1 MKAFDAIE
9 SQTQLSITYS
19 RTKIDV
25 NRTLS
30 VDFKKQK
37 LSIVLDK
44 LLAGTGFTYKIE
56 KGYIVLVPV
65 PVKQEQTEAT
75 SKKIQGVI
83 VDTNGDPVIGASIQ
97 EKGVVGK
104 GTVSDLD
111 GKFNLSVASNAVLL
125 ISYIGFQSLEVK
137 VGNRTSLSLVLKED
151 HQLLDEVV
159 VIGYGTMEKRAV
171 TSSITSIS
179 SKDLVTGLGGS
190 TIATALKGKISG
202 MNVSETSSPNASASF
217 QLRGVASINASSSPL
232 IVIDGIPGGDLRSI
246 SQEDIQSIDVLKDAS
261 AGAIYG
267 TRAAGGVILVT
278 TKKAKEG
285 PITLSYTGELST
297 EQVSRRPQVLDRDAF
312 ARFGVG
318 TDLGASTDWYGELLM
333 REHFPSAMLS
343 PFREG
348 DIQPEYMPLL
358 WHRIRKVLR

>member
-1 MKAFDAIE
+1 MLKAFDAIE

-97 EKGVVGK
+97 EKGVAGK

-137 VGNRTSLSLVLKED
+137 VGNRTNLSVVLKED

-179 SKDLVTGLGGS
+179 SKDLVTGMGGS
-190 TIATALKGKISG
+190 TIATALRVK
-202 MNVSETSSPNASASF
+202 SP
-217 QLRGVASINASSSPL
+217 V
-232 IVIDGIPGGDLRSI
+232 
-246 SQEDIQSIDVLKDAS
+246 
-261 AGAIYG
+261 
-267 TRAAGGVILVT
+267 
-278 TKKAKEG
+278 
-285 PITLSYTGELST
+285 
-297 EQVSRRPQVLDRDAF
+297 
-312 ARFGVG
+312 
-318 TDLGASTDWYGELLM
+318 
-333 REHFPSAMLS
+333 
-343 PFREG
+343 
-348 DIQPEYMPLL
+348 
-358 WHRIRKVLR
+358 

>member
-1 MKAFDAIE
+1 MYKRQTLFFIVPLGTIYGQNQLITIAGKNITLLKAFDAIE

-37 LSIVLDK
+37 LSVVLDK

-217 QLRGVASINASSSPL
+217 QLRGVALSL
-232 IVIDGIPGGDLRSI
+232 IHI
-246 SQEDIQSIDVLKDAS
+246 
-261 AGAIYG
+261 
-267 TRAAGGVILVT
+267 
-278 TKKAKEG
+278 
-285 PITLSYTGELST
+285 
-297 EQVSRRPQVLDRDAF
+297 
-312 ARFGVG
+312 
-318 TDLGASTDWYGELLM
+318 
-333 REHFPSAMLS
+333 
-343 PFREG
+343 
-348 DIQPEYMPLL
+348 
-358 WHRIRKVLR
+358 

>member
-1 MKAFDAIE
+1 M
-9 SQTQLSITYS
+9 
-19 RTKIDV
+19 
-25 NRTLS
+25 
-30 VDFKKQK
+30 
-37 LSIVLDK
+37 
-44 LLAGTGFTYKIE
+44 
-56 KGYIVLVPV
+56 
-65 PVKQEQTEAT
+65 
-75 SKKIQGVI
+75 I

-97 EKGVVGK
+97 EKGVAGK
-104 GTVSDLD
+104 GAVSDLD

-137 VGNRTSLSLVLKED
+137 VGNRTNLSLVLKED

-246 SQEDIQSIDVLKDAS
+246 SQEDIQSIV
-261 AGAIYG
+261 
-267 TRAAGGVILVT
+267 
-278 TKKAKEG
+278 
-285 PITLSYTGELST
+285 
-297 EQVSRRPQVLDRDAF
+297 F
-312 ARFGVG
+312 
-318 TDLGASTDWYGELLM
+318 
-333 REHFPSAMLS
+333 
-343 PFREG
+343 
-348 DIQPEYMPLL
+348 
-358 WHRIRKVLR
+358 

>member
-1 MKAFDAIE
+1 M
-9 SQTQLSITYS
+9 
-19 RTKIDV
+19 
-25 NRTLS
+25 
-30 VDFKKQK
+30 
-37 LSIVLDK
+37 
-44 LLAGTGFTYKIE
+44 LL
-56 KGYIVLVPV
+56 LP
-65 PVKQEQTEAT
+65 
-75 SKKIQGVI
+75 
-83 VDTNGDPVIGASIQ
+83 
-97 EKGVVGK
+97 
-104 GTVSDLD
+104 
-111 GKFNLSVASNAVLL
+111 
-125 ISYIGFQSLEVK
+125 
-137 VGNRTSLSLVLKED
+137 
-151 HQLLDEVV
+151 
-159 VIGYGTMEKRAV
+159 
-171 TSSITSIS
+171 
-179 SKDLVTGLGGS
+179 
-190 TIATALKGKISG
+190 
-202 MNVSETSSPNASASF
+202 
-217 QLRGVASINASSSPL
+217 PL

-312 ARFGVG
+312 VRFGVG

>member
-1 MKAFDAIE
+1 MPVF
-9 SQTQLSITYS
+9 
-19 RTKIDV
+19 R
-25 NRTLS
+25 
-30 VDFKKQK
+30 KKEW
-37 LSIVLDK
+37 S
-44 LLAGTGFTYKIE
+44 
-56 KGYIVLVPV
+56 
-65 PVKQEQTEAT
+65 
-75 SKKIQGVI
+75 
-83 VDTNGDPVIGASIQ
+83 
-97 EKGVVGK
+97 GK
-104 GTVSDLD
+104 VTVSDLD
-111 GKFNLSVASNAVLL
+111 GKFKLTVASDAILV

-137 VGNRTSLSLVLKED
+137 VGNRTNLSVVLKED

-179 SKDLVTGLGGS
+179 SKDLVTGMGGS

-297 EQVSRRPQVLDRDAF
+297 EQVSRRPQVLI
-312 ARFGVG
+312 V
-318 TDLGASTDWYGELLM
+318 
-333 REHFPSAMLS
+333 MLS
-343 PFREG
+343 
-348 DIQPEYMPLL
+348 
-358 WHRIRKVLR
+358 

>member
-1 MKAFDAIE
+1 MRILLLTLFFIVPLGTIYGQNQLITIAGKNITLLKAFDAIE

-97 EKGVVGK
+97 EKGVAGK

-151 HQLLDEVV
+151 H
-159 VIGYGTMEKRAV
+159 
-171 TSSITSIS
+171 
-179 SKDLVTGLGGS
+179 
-190 TIATALKGKISG
+190 
-202 MNVSETSSPNASASF
+202 
-217 QLRGVASINASSSPL
+217 
-232 IVIDGIPGGDLRSI
+232 
-246 SQEDIQSIDVLKDAS
+246 
-261 AGAIYG
+261 
-267 TRAAGGVILVT
+267 
-278 TKKAKEG
+278 
-285 PITLSYTGELST
+285 
-297 EQVSRRPQVLDRDAF
+297 
-312 ARFGVG
+312 
-318 TDLGASTDWYGELLM
+318 
-333 REHFPSAMLS
+333 
-343 PFREG
+343 
-348 DIQPEYMPLL
+348 
-358 WHRIRKVLR
+358 

>member
-1 MKAFDAIE
+1 MCIRDRFFIVPLGTIYGQNQLITIAGKNITLLKAFDAIE

-97 EKGVVGK
+97 EKGVAGK

-217 QLRGVASINASSSPL
+217 QLRGVASINASSLSL
-232 IVIDGIPGGDLRSI
+232 IHI
-246 SQEDIQSIDVLKDAS
+246 
-261 AGAIYG
+261 
-267 TRAAGGVILVT
+267 
-278 TKKAKEG
+278 
-285 PITLSYTGELST
+285 
-297 EQVSRRPQVLDRDAF
+297 
-312 ARFGVG
+312 
-318 TDLGASTDWYGELLM
+318 
-333 REHFPSAMLS
+333 
-343 PFREG
+343 
-348 DIQPEYMPLL
+348 
-358 WHRIRKVLR
+358 

>member
-1 MKAFDAIE
+1 MLILRNKNSLLFWI
-9 SQTQLSITYS
+9 SCS
-19 RTKIDV
+19 RERV
-25 NRTLS
+25 YLQ
-30 VDFKKQK
+30 V
-37 LSIVLDK
+37 
-44 LLAGTGFTYKIE
+44 E

-179 SKDLVTGLGGS
+179 SKDLVTGLGGFYHCDC
-190 TIATALKGKISG
+190 
-202 MNVSETSSPNASASF
+202 SERKN
-217 QLRGVASINASSSPL
+217 LRYECFR
-232 IVIDGIPGGDLRSI
+232 DL
-246 SQEDIQSIDVLKDAS
+246 QSECLC
-261 AGAIYG
+261 
-267 TRAAGGVILVT
+267 
-278 TKKAKEG
+278 
-285 PITLSYTGELST
+285 
-297 EQVSRRPQVLDRDAF
+297 
-312 ARFGVG
+312 
-318 TDLGASTDWYGELLM
+318 
-333 REHFPSAMLS
+333 
-343 PFREG
+343 
-348 DIQPEYMPLL
+348 
-358 WHRIRKVLR
+358 